1 MYTTAF
7 SALGLSLVPVVCAWL
22 GAAAWQDL
30 RTRQVSN
37 WLTLAP
43 LMCVV
48 AWRAAQGDWVP
59 LVLLVV
65 IVVIDPL
72 PQGARVGMMVAA
84 AMIVVKLNPASS
96 VVALTWAVVY
106 SLTQLNVLG
115 AADAKI
121 AMTLVALFPTPTMAC
136 CMAGA
141 VFAVSLGVT
150 VWKHRLMTPVVIGIR
165 MRDVLA
171 LRFPT
176 HAEMESG
183 GFPVAGAFGLAFV
196 ASLAY
201 GMATR

>member
-1 MYTTAF
+1 MFPFTTAF
-7 SALGLSLVPVVCAWL
+7 SALAICAWL

-43 LMCVV
+43 LLCAV
-48 AWRAAQGDWVP
+48 AWRAALGDLVP
-59 LVLLVV
+59 LALLVA

-72 PQGARVGMMVAA
+72 PPGLRVGMMLAAVAI
-84 AMIVVKLNPASS
+84 IVRLNPAPA
-96 VVALTWAVVY
+96 VVAATWAVAY
-106 SLTQLNVLG
+106 CLTQLNVLG
-115 AADAKI
+115 PADAKI
-121 AMTLVALFPTPTMAC
+121 AMTLIALFPTPVMAW

-150 VWKHRLMTPVVIGIR
+150 VWKHRLATLWVVSSR

-176 HAEMESG
+176 QAEMESR
-183 GFPVAGAFGLAFV
+183 GFPVAGAFALAFGV
-196 ASLAY
+196 FLAY
-201 GMATR
+201 ELAAR